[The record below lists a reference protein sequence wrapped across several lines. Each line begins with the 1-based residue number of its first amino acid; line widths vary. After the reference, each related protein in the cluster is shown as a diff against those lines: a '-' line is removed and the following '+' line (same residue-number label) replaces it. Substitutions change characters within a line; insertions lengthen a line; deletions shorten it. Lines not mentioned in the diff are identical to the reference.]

1 MTIVMMDFPASHVAD
16 SRFGCVVNNPQKD
29 RTVNSQNSDPMAMV
43 VHQLNSARIC
53 EEHFA
58 SSS

>member
-1 MTIVMMDFPASHVAD
+1 MDFPASHVAD